1 MSKNL
6 QDTVFNNESP
16 SEDEEDSWFQD
27 ENPLDQILAPDK
39 ETGTGG
45 LWLGNLAAAE
55 NVSDLKEKNIGYVLS
70 VIDGISME
78 NLYKRYEQNG
88 ILYKHIVIHDSM
100 AANQYEHFEEA
111 VEFIQNGLK
120 TSNVYVHCFMG
131 VSRSA
136 SMVIA
141 YQISTRKKKY
151 GEILNFVKGKR
162 PIVGPNYNFVKML
175 RKWDAKINN

>member
-1 MSKNL
+1 M
-6 QDTVFNNESP
+6 FNNESP

-100 AANQYEHFEEA
+100 AAN
-111 VEFIQNGLK
+111 
-120 TSNVYVHCFMG
+120 
-131 VSRSA
+131 
-136 SMVIA
+136 
-141 YQISTRKKKY
+141 
-151 GEILNFVKGKR
+151 
-162 PIVGPNYNFVKML
+162 
-175 RKWDAKINN
+175 